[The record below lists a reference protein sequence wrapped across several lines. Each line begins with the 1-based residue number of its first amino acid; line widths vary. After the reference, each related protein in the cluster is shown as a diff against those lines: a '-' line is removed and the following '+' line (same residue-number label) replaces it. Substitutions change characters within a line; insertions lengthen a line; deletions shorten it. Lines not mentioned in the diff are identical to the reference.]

1 VAVAVAAVVGK
12 LLPGSSR
19 SVISPSELKK
29 LSTHESTGGRAAC
42 CCREKDGEDSEDDE
56 ISGERGVSRSTD
68 APDEAVGQ

>member
-1 VAVAVAAVVGK
+1 VAVVVVVTQGK
-12 LLPGSSR
+12 LPLPGSSR

-42 CCREKDGEDSEDDE
+42 CREKDGEDSEDDE

-68 APDEAVGQ
+68 EPGEAVGQ